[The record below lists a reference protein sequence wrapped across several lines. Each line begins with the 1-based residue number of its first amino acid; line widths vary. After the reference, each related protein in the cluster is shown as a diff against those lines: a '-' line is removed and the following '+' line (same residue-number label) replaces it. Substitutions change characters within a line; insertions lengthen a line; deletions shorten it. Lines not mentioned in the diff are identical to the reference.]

1 MRSRSR
7 SVGAAAGGACSRG
20 HQHHRHDGR
29 RCRRLFGAASNV
41 TIMSMI
47 TIFKIMIMVTMVTT
61 VTTAADTNG
70 TTTFGGTMTA
80 MAKANDT
87 MGGNIA
93 TSAAAA
99 AQVTA

>member
-20 HQHHRHDGR
+20 HRHHRNDGR

-47 TIFKIMIMVTMVTT
+47 TIFKIMIMVTT

-70 TTTFGGTMTA
+70 TTTFGGIMTA